1 MSCTCLLIQ
10 IEALEAADAG
20 HKDPLVSPVLI
31 DTTDLSDKDNTLADA
46 EENVA
51 ASQELSEE
59 TPAEEVGTSG
69 EEEDFGEFIASET
82 TLAGKMLLT
91 WRKRREEVVY
101 ALVGHHLYQKQ
112 FIVAL
117 QWLNQLLAR
126 LVASYSTTLFLSPCL
141 VLGDLFYHDCLLA
154 TNSDFV

>member
-1 MSCTCLLIQ
+1 MLI
-10 IEALEAADAG
+10 ETSE
-20 HKDPLVSPVLI
+20 S
-31 DTTDLSDKDNTLADA
+31 SDKDNTLAA
-46 EENVA
+46 VEENVA
-51 ASQELSEE
+51 ASPELSED

-91 WRKRREEVVY
+91 WRKRKEEVVY

-117 QWLNQLLAR
+117 QWLNHLLAR
-126 LVASYSTTLFLSPCL
+126 LVMSSSTTLFLSHCL
-141 VLGDLFYHDCLLA
+141 ILDEFFTTVVY
-154 TNSDFV
+154 